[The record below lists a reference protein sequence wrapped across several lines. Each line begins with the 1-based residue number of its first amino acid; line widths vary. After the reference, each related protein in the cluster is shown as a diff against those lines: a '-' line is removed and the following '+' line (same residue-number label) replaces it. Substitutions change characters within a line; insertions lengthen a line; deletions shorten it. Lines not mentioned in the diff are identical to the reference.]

1 MKIAYKHLI
10 HHIESKPTINEIS
23 EKLFQLGHEHEID
36 NDIFNMEFTP
46 NRGDC
51 LSVNGL
57 LRDLALFYD
66 VNLNHDLYEYEIK
79 PLSIDFINNAED
91 GCAHI
96 SFLKID
102 IEKDVIPYKN
112 SLKNYFSDL
121 KINKTNFFS
130 DISNYIS
137 YETGQPTHCYDASK
151 VGDALKLNYI
161 EGDYIFET
169 LLDKKV
175 ELKEKNLVFTKG
187 DEIINLAGVMGGK
200 STSCAHDTKSVI
212 IECAYFNPEK
222 IIGTSLKYNLN
233 SEAAHKFERGV
244 DPISHESVLRRFLK
258 IVEEHATIT
267 NVELF
272 HKDYIVYNPVC
283 IPFNIDLIN
292 RILGTNISE
301 QESKEY
307 LLKLGF
313 IIEDNNIQ
321 VPSHRN
327 DIKTQN
333 DIAEEIAR
341 SIGYNNIESK
351 EIIIPASK
359 YKYINDI
366 GHNIKSLLID
376 NGFYEVI
383 NSPFEKRN
391 DNNSIKVDNP
401 LDSNREFLR
410 TDLKQSLI
418 KNLQYNERRQ
428 KDSVKL
434 FELSDIYNS
443 SGLINKKK
451 KLGIIAS
458 GRVGENYLE
467 FSQKIN
473 VDYIS
478 SIIKDFIPEEF
489 LKLEV
494 ISRDSINSKAKTP
507 IIYFEL
513 DCNIIKKNIL
523 EYKPLSKPPS
533 YFIKY
538 KEISEY
544 PSSYR
549 DLSFSL
555 DDGSRVKTLE
565 NILLSFEA
573 EYLKRVFVFDY
584 FKNPK
589 ISTIKVGF
597 RFIFESKISTLT
609 DVEIDK
615 VMLEIINKLT
625 VIDGIDIQG
634 LNPKNIINK

>member
-10 HHIESKPTINEIS
+10 HHIESKPAINEIS

-57 LRDLALFYD
+57 LRDLALFYN
-66 VNLNHDLYEYEIK
+66 VNLNHDFYEYEIK
-79 PLSIDFINNAED
+79 PLSIDFTNNAED

-112 SLKNYFSDL
+112 SLKDYFSDL

-151 VGDALKLNYI
+151 VGDTLILNYI

-169 LLDKKV
+169 LHDKKV
-175 ELKEKNLVFTKG
+175 ELKEKNLVFLKG
-187 DEIINLAGVMGGK
+187 DDIINLAGVMGGK

-212 IECAYFNPEK
+212 IECAHFNPEK

-244 DPISHESVLRRFLK
+244 DPKSHESVLRRFLK
-258 IVEEHATIT
+258 IVEEHATIR
-267 NVELF
+267 NIELF
-272 HKDYIVYNPVC
+272 HKDYIAHNPVC
-283 IPFNIDLIN
+283 IPLNTDLIN

-301 QESKEY
+301 QASKEY

-313 IIEDNNIQ
+313 TIKNNNIQ

-351 EIIIPASK
+351 GICIPASK
-359 YKYINDI
+359 YKHTNDI
-366 GHNIKSLLID
+366 SHNIKSLLID

-428 KDSVKL
+428 KGSVKL

-443 SGLINKKK
+443 SGSINKKR

-473 VDYIS
+473 IDYIS
-478 SIIKDFIPEEF
+478 SIIGDFIPDEH
-489 LKLEV
+489 LKLEI

-513 DCNIIKKNIL
+513 DCNMIKTNIL
-523 EYKPLSKPPS
+523 EYRPSSKPLPYSV
-533 YFIKY
+533 KY
-538 KEISEY
+538 KEISDF
-544 PSSYR
+544 PSSSR
-549 DLSFSL
+549 DLSFTL
-555 DDGSRVKTLE
+555 DENSKIKILE
-565 NILLSFEA
+565 NKLLNIKTK
-573 EYLKRVFVFDY
+573 YLKSVFIFDY
-584 FKNPK
+584 FKNSELA
-589 ISTIKVGF
+589 IIKLGF
-597 RFIFESKISTLT
+597 RFTFESHFSTLT
-609 DVEIDK
+609 DSDVDHEMK
-615 VMLEIINKLT
+615 QIIKE
-625 VIDGIDIQG
+625 VINIEGIDIQG
-634 LNPKNIINK
+634 LT